1 MPGASHGAAQHSV
14 GLLVVDELLFFWVP
28 SEFAAEPYGDIIQVA
43 DGVGADGG
51 VNGADCLLPALDT
64 FYEIPAVI
72 IASRQTDLVGANRRG
87 Q

>member
-1 MPGASHGAAQHSV
+1 M
-14 GLLVVDELLFFWVP
+14 LVVDELFLFRVP
-28 SEFAAEPYGDIIQVA
+28 AELSAEPYGDIVKVA

-51 VNGADCLLPALDT
+51 VNGADCLLSALDR

-72 IASRQTDLVGANRRG
+72 IASRQTDLVGADRRG